1 VADPSI
7 PKPFTPGVTPL
18 AGREGRAAPAV
29 SLARAV
35 RELTDD
41 GRVLIEVLAE
51 ILVDPDASRRDRTEA
66 AKVLLDRG
74 FGAPLRTELQIQAQA
89 SDAHALEA
97 LADGELARLADMLQG
112 HKNAPNAPRAPS
124 LEAMQAADILPE
136 YRHLSPPAVT
146 DTSDAVTPPPLGG
159 LVDISAENEPEK

>member
-1 VADPSI
+1 MSNGDKSHLFKPGHVPSSYQ
-7 PKPFTPGVTPL
+7 
-18 AGREGRAAPAV
+18 GRAAPAV

-35 RELTDD
+35 REMTDD

-97 LADGELARLADMLQG
+97 LADGELARLADMLSG
-112 HKNAPNAPRAPS
+112 KRDAPNAPRAPS
-124 LEAMQAADILPE
+124 LEAMASADILPE
-136 YRHLSPPAVT
+136 YRSLPPQGVT
-146 DTSDAVTPPPLGG
+146 DTSVTVTPPPLGD
-159 LVDISAENEPEK
+159 LADISAENEPEK